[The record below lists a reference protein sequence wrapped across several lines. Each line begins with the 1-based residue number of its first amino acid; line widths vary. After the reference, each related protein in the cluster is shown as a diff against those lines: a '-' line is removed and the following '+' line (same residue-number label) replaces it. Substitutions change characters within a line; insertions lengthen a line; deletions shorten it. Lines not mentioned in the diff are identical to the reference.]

1 MKVFAA
7 AAVLLLAL
15 AAPSAAR
22 EGDLLSQ
29 SSFLLGTQDWFLS
42 GKGYS
47 SQNLQR
53 DRDRLVADDDASDPG
68 KTWYFNAPKTFLG
81 GDKSLAYNGWLSYEL
96 GHFEYQSMMKPTIST
111 YDVILQCKTAKQNI
125 GLMGVFR
132 ESSSTA
138 HVYSVRFEEQFSAP
152 NSTATWVT
160 ISTGKQVIQRD
171 FVSCLQ
177 HLQGIQIRG
186 SYFFGYEAVWLKD
199 IKIIEG
205 QIEKTGGKDFNNAVS
220 ADPSDASYILVNGV
234 RQYQPRSEP
243 ASKGG
248 QLQSRT
254 CVSND
259 KYEILFDRPGCGI
272 NNNPLCVAA
281 DIAASRVPNIIQALD
296 VTNGRDFVINQEN
309 VGRKGVPLTKP
320 FKQNF
325 FFNAAPRIC
334 STATL
339 TVIADG
345 DLSDPS
351 DNIVVYGEDG
361 SYLGTL
367 FAGNLSYDDANP
379 WYQQNSEATPYV
391 DSFAISQTKMM
402 QYAADGQIRFLFAS
416 ERKDDSPNVF
426 SGTSKVNIDTTDCN
440 SGSCDLKGKVI
451 IRSIKITF
459 SAAACYSAK
468 FATDKVYNFD
478 ASILATQPV
487 NISLSFAT
495 PTGAAATPGGDAT
508 ISVVTSASIFELNS
522 QLEVWSMW
530 PNNTLRTKVASLF
543 SSEQYRRKIKDQ
555 VSLGATTTLWAK
567 ATGLDTLPRL
577 FADTVVIPR
586 EVLGD
591 IVSNGAAKLTLY
603 STHPDNIAS
612 SSGKFSP
619 IMFNFPLLSCFMHAI
634 KKGPYMNVYIER
646 DQSLHF
652 DEPGFPLAGGDV
664 TFFIAAHWSNHQRYT
679 QTGNLDEM
687 PGDRPDA
694 FNPASLP
701 TDITFLEKH
710 RKWPHG
716 YNYLQLRAGF
726 DGEWLAD
733 LFLKD
738 YTQYSTAGYY
748 IDTVSIPRTKFN
760 ALVANK
766 PNGVSK
772 EFSFSLWV
780 PPGSGVIIL
789 RSIVVG
795 YPVATASDA
804 SMFDDGSSSPTNF
817 FYSVEPQTGN
827 Y

>member
-7 AAVLLLAL
+7 AAVAVLLLAL
-15 AAPSAAR
+15 ASFAVAR
-22 EGDLLSQ
+22 EGDILSQ
-29 SSFLLGTQDWFLS
+29 SSFLLGTQDWYLS

-68 KTWYFNAPKTFLG
+68 KTWYFNAPKSFLG
-81 GDKSLAYNGWLSYEL
+81 GDKSLAYNGWLSFEL

-111 YDVILQCKTAKQNI
+111 YDVILQCKVAKQNI

-138 HVYSVRFEEQFSAP
+138 HVYQVRLEEQFSAP

-160 ISTGKQVIQRD
+160 ISTGKQVIQRE
-171 FVSCLQ
+171 FVFCLQ

-186 SYFFGYEAVWLKD
+186 SYFHGYEAVWLKD

-205 QIEKTGGKDFNNAVS
+205 QIEKSGSRDFNNAIA
-220 ADPSDASYILVNGV
+220 ADPSAASYTLVNGV
-234 RQYQPRSEP
+234 RQYHPRSEP
-243 ASKGG
+243 ASGG

-296 VTNGRDFVINQEN
+296 VTNGREFSINQ
-309 VGRKGVPLTKP
+309 VHIGRKGKPLTKP
-320 FKQNF
+320 FREHF

-351 DNIVVYGEDG
+351 DNIAVYGEDG
-361 SYLGTL
+361 AYLGTL

-402 QYAADGQIRFLFAS
+402 QYAADGQIRFLFSS
-416 ERKDDSPNVF
+416 ERRDDSPNVF
-426 SGTSKVNIDTTDCN
+426 SGTSKINIDTADCDTN
-440 SGSCDLKGKVI
+440 GVCDLKGKVL

-459 SAAACYSAK
+459 SAAACFSAK
-468 FATDKVYNFD
+468 YASDKVYNFD
-478 ASILATQPV
+478 ASVLTTQPV

-522 QLEVWSMW
+522 QLEVWSMF
-530 PNNTLRTKVASLF
+530 PNNTLKSKVASLF
-543 SSEQYRRKIKDQ
+543 SSEQYRRKIKDE
-555 VSLGATTTLWAK
+555 VALGASTTLWAS
-567 ATGLDTLPRL
+567 GQGTLPRL
-577 FADTVVIPR
+577 FADTAVIPR

-612 SSGKFSP
+612 SIGKFSP
-619 IMFNFPLLSCFMHAI
+619 IHFSFPLLSCFMHAI

-694 FNPASLP
+694 FNPAGLP

-716 YNYLQLRAGF
+716 YNYIQ
-726 DGEWLAD
+726 
-733 LFLKD
+733 
-738 YTQYSTAGYY
+738 
-748 IDTVSIPRTKFN
+748 V
-760 ALVANK
+760 
-766 PNGVSK
+766 
-772 EFSFSLWV
+772 
-780 PPGSGVIIL
+780 
-789 RSIVVG
+789 
-795 YPVATASDA
+795 
-804 SMFDDGSSSPTNF
+804 GSSFLLFPSSPWSHHNF
-817 FYSVEPQTGN
+817 CSFVPVLTENGWPTCFSRTTLSTVHPATTSTLSPFLE
-827 Y
+827 

>member
-1 MKVFAA
+1 MKVIAA
-7 AAVLLLAL
+7 VAVLLIAL
-15 AAPSAAR
+15 ATPSAAR
-22 EGDLLSQ
+22 EGDILSQ
-29 SSFLLGTQDWFLS
+29 SSFLLGTQDWYLT
-42 GKGYS
+42 GMGYS

-53 DRDRLVADDDASDPG
+53 DRDRLVAEDDTSNPA
-68 KTWYFNAPKTFLG
+68 KIWYFNAPKAFLG
-81 GDKSLAYNGWLSYEL
+81 GDKSLAYNGWLTYEL
-96 GHFEYQSMMKPTIST
+96 GHFEYQSLMKPAIST
-111 YDVILQCKTAKQNI
+111 YDVILQCKTARQNI

-138 HVYSVRFEEQFSAP
+138 HVYQVRLEEQFSTP
-152 NSTATWVT
+152 NSSATWVT
-160 ISTGKQVIQRD
+160 VSTGKQVIQRE
-171 FVSCLQ
+171 FVMCLQ

-186 SYFFGYEAVWLKD
+186 SYFHGYEAVWLKD

-205 QIEKTGGKDFNNAVS
+205 QVEKSGGKDFNSAIS
-220 ADPSDASYILVNGV
+220 ADPSGASYTLVNGV
-234 RQYQPRSEP
+234 RQYHPRTEP
-243 ASKGG
+243 ALGG

-272 NNNPLCVAA
+272 NNNPICVQG
-281 DIAASRVPNIIQALD
+281 DIDASRVPNIIQALD
-296 VTNGRDFVINQEN
+296 VTNGREFAINQAN
-309 VGRKGVPLTKP
+309 VGRRGVPLIKP

-361 SYLGTL
+361 AYLGTL
-367 FAGNLSYDDANP
+367 FAGNLSYEDANP

-402 QYAADGQIRFLFAS
+402 HYAADGQIRFLFAS
-416 ERKDDSPNVF
+416 ERKDDAPNVF
-426 SGTSKVNIDTTDCN
+426 SGTSRINIDTSDCD
-440 SGSCDLKGKVI
+440 SPPCDLKGKVI

-459 SAAACYSAK
+459 SAAACYSSK
-468 FATDKVYNFD
+468 FASDKVYNFD
-478 ASILATQPV
+478 ASILASQPV

-508 ISVVTSASIFELNS
+508 ITVVTSAQIFELNS
-522 QLEVWSMW
+522 QLEVWSMY
-530 PNNTLRTKVASLF
+530 PNNTLKTKVASLF
-543 SSEQYRRKIKDQ
+543 SSEQFQRKIKDQ
-555 VSLGATTTLWAK
+555 VALGASATLWA
-567 ATGLDTLPRL
+567 APSGLNSLPRL
-577 FADTVVIPR
+577 FADTAVIPR

-619 IMFNFPLLSCFMHAI
+619 IYFNFPLLSCFMHAI

-679 QTGNLDEM
+679 QNGNLDEM
-687 PGDRPDA
+687 PNDRPDA
-694 FNPASLP
+694 FNPVTLP
-701 TDITFLEKH
+701 TDITSLEKH

-716 YNYLQLRAGF
+716 YNYLQ
-726 DGEWLAD
+726 
-733 LFLKD
+733 
-738 YTQYSTAGYY
+738 
-748 IDTVSIPRTKFN
+748 
-760 ALVANK
+760 VA
-766 PNGVSK
+766 
-772 EFSFSLWV
+772 
-780 PPGSGVIIL
+780 
-789 RSIVVG
+789 
-795 YPVATASDA
+795 
-804 SMFDDGSSSPTNF
+804 SSSCLCLFSQLFKCSSPDYF
-817 FYSVEPQTGN
+817 CSSVQVLTENG
-827 Y
+827 

>member
-1 MKVFAA
+1 MKVLAA
-7 AAVLLLAL
+7 AAVAVLLLAL
-15 AAPSAAR
+15 ASFAVAR
-22 EGDLLSQ
+22 EGDILSQ
-29 SSFLLGTQDWFLS
+29 SSFLLGTQDWYLS

-68 KTWYFNAPKTFLG
+68 KTWYFNAPKSFLG
-81 GDKSLAYNGWLSYEL
+81 GDKSLAYNGWLSFEL

-111 YDVILQCKTAKQNI
+111 YDVILQCKVAKQNI

-138 HVYSVRFEEQFSAP
+138 HVYQVRLEEQFSAP

-160 ISTGKQVIQRD
+160 ISTGKQVIQRE
-171 FVSCLQ
+171 FVFCLQ

-186 SYFFGYEAVWLKD
+186 SYFHGYEAVWLKD

-205 QIEKTGGKDFNNAVS
+205 QIEKSGSRDFNNAIA
-220 ADPSDASYILVNGV
+220 ADPSAASYTLVNGV
-234 RQYQPRSEP
+234 RQYHPRSEP
-243 ASKGG
+243 ASGG

-296 VTNGRDFVINQEN
+296 VTNGREFSINQ
-309 VGRKGVPLTKP
+309 VHIGRKGKPLTKP
-320 FKQNF
+320 FREHF

-351 DNIVVYGEDG
+351 DNIAVYGEDG
-361 SYLGTL
+361 AYLGTL

-416 ERKDDSPNVF
+416 ERRDDSPNVF
-426 SGTSKVNIDTTDCN
+426 SGTSKINIDTADCDIN
-440 SGSCDLKGKVI
+440 GVCDLKGKVL

-459 SAAACYSAK
+459 SAAACFSAK
-468 FATDKVYNFD
+468 YASDKVYNFD
-478 ASILATQPV
+478 ASVLTTQPV

-522 QLEVWSMW
+522 QLEVWSMF
-530 PNNTLRTKVASLF
+530 PNNTLKSKVASLF

-555 VSLGATTTLWAK
+555 VALGASTTLWAS
-567 ATGLDTLPRL
+567 GQDTLPRL
-577 FADTVVIPR
+577 FADTAVIPR

-612 SSGKFSP
+612 SIGKFSP
-619 IMFNFPLLSCFMHAI
+619 IHFSFPLLSCFMHAI

-694 FNPASLP
+694 FNPAGLP

-716 YNYLQLRAGF
+716 YNYIQVGCLSLHFHSSNVSSHFRSFVPVLTENGWPTCFSRTTLSTVHPATTST
-726 DGEWLAD
+726 LSP
-733 LFLKD
+733 FL
-738 YTQYSTAGYY
+738 
-748 IDTVSIPRTKFN
+748 
-760 ALVANK
+760 
-766 PNGVSK
+766 
-772 EFSFSLWV
+772 E
-780 PPGSGVIIL
+780 
-789 RSIVVG
+789 
-795 YPVATASDA
+795 
-804 SMFDDGSSSPTNF
+804 
-817 FYSVEPQTGN
+817 
-827 Y
+827 